1 MEVGL
6 GGSRQTR
13 PLAVSVADRNSLAS
27 ECEFDMLASFYS
39 SSGMTNDELQVPIM
53 GCGRDFFFLV
63 GAL

>member
-1 MEVGL
+1 VL
-6 GGSRQTR
+6 PFCNRSAQTPR
-13 PLAVSVADRNSLAS
+13 GDRNSLAS